1 MRGVVR
7 KIDGVRDANVS
18 LKQGVATIHF
28 APSNRVKVA
37 QIWKAVRDN
46 GFTPRA
52 STVRALG
59 IISVRGDTTIF
70 TIPTSEDSFVLED
83 APGVVDRVAEL
94 RRLGPA
100 ARVEVTGL
108 LTEAPSRPGDRRIRL
123 RAQSFVAR

>member
-28 APSNRVKVA
+28 TPTNRVKIA

-52 STVRALG
+52 STLRAVG
-59 IISVRGDTTIF
+59 VISLRGDTVIF
-70 TIPTSEDSFVLED
+70 TVTRSEDVFVLED
-83 APGVVDRVAEL
+83 ASNALGSVAAL
-94 RRLGPA
+94 RNLGPP
-100 ARVEVTGL
+100 ARVELTGQL
-108 LTEAPSRPGDRRIRL
+108 PEAPAKSGDAHLVL
-123 RAQSFVAR
+123 RVQSFNRS